1 MVPAGKIDKLSLM
14 NRMHSGVKLLICLG
28 IAILCSIIF
37 RMDNVSI
44 LTPLILGWDIF
55 CCCLLIFYWISF
67 FTTPQP
73 HIPRQAAEDDPSR
86 VIIFVIVL
94 ICSAASML
102 AVILLLTA
110 KKESSAEKSL
120 HVPLALLG
128 MIFSWL
134 TVHTLFTVRY
144 AHVYYGRKKDD
155 TSSYKGGLDFP
166 DDNKPDFLDFA
177 YFSFVLGMTFQVS
190 DVQISSKKLRRL
202 ALLHGLISFA
212 YNTIIV
218 ALTINI
224 IAGLGD

>member
-1 MVPAGKIDKLSLM
+1 MGPAGKIDKLSLM

-28 IAILCSIIF
+28 IANFWSVIF
-37 RMDNVSI
+37 RMGKVSI

-110 KKESSAEKSL
+110 KKESSAERSL
-120 HVPLALLG
+120 HVPLALFG

-134 TVHTLFTVRY
+134 TVHTLFT
-144 AHVYYGRKKDD
+144 KEK
-155 TSSYKGGLDFP
+155 
-166 DDNKPDFLDFA
+166 
-177 YFSFVLGMTFQVS
+177 
-190 DVQISSKKLRRL
+190 
-202 ALLHGLISFA
+202 
-212 YNTIIV
+212 
-218 ALTINI
+218 
-224 IAGLGD
+224 

>member
-1 MVPAGKIDKLSLM
+1 MELTEKKARLSLV
-14 NRMHSGVKLLICLG
+14 NRMHAGVKLLICLG

-73 HIPRQAAEDDPSR
+73 HIPKQAAEDDPSR
-86 VIIFVIVL
+86 VVIFVIMLVS
-94 ICSAASML
+94 SAAGML
-102 AVILLLTA
+102 AVILLLTV
-110 KKESSAEKSL
+110 KKEIGAEKSVY
-120 HVPLALLG
+120 VPLALLG

-134 TVHTLFTVRY
+134 TVHTLFTARY
-144 AHVYYGRKKDD
+144 AHLYYGRKKGDAL
-155 TSSYKGGLDFP
+155 SYKGGLDFP
-166 DDNKPDFLDFA
+166 GDSKPDFLDFA

-212 YNTIIV
+212 YNTVIV

>member
-1 MVPAGKIDKLSLM
+1 MPTGKNAKLSLM
-14 NRMHSGVKLLICLG
+14 NRMHAGVKLLICLG
-28 IAILCSIIF
+28 VAILGSIVI
-37 RMDNVSI
+37 RTDSVSP
-44 LTPLILGWDIF
+44 LTPFILGWDIF
-55 CCCLLIFYWISF
+55 CFCLLIFYWFSF
-67 FTTPQP
+67 FTTSQV
-73 HIPRQAAEDDPSR
+73 HIAKQAAEDDPSR
-86 VIIFVIVL
+86 IIIFVIVL
-94 ICSAASML
+94 VCSAASML

-110 KKESSAEKSL
+110 QKESSAERSM

-144 AHVYYGRKKDD
+144 AHIYYGRKKDD
-155 TSSYKGGLDFP
+155 ASSYKGGLDFP
-166 DDNKPDFLDFA
+166 EDTKPDFLDFA